1 MVPEK
6 ISRRKANGARD
17 TSNSITRGRYGRLF
31 WYLAISTAIVSLLP
45 LVVMAL
51 INLRQYQKAFHA
63 EMIYPISH
71 YTSNTKKSIAFFLSE
86 RKSALVM
93 IINDK
98 SFEDLCDQDK
108 LAAILSNMKQSFGG
122 FVDVGVIDSTGGQ
135 RSYAGPYKMVGKNYK
150 DQDWFHEVS
159 LREYYISD
167 VFMGYRNLPHFVIA
181 VKKDRGQGDFY
192 ILRATI
198 DSEMLSKQLLVSG
211 LRPSSDAFLINH
223 QGILQNDS
231 RFYGKVLSKCPLPV
245 PSYSDSSEVIEMGKN
260 GNQPLILGYAYIEH
274 SPFIFM
280 LTKRPEEV
288 MGNWLKLR
296 SELIGFLAISALLIL
311 VVIAG
316 SSMVMVNRIREADI
330 KRAEIYHKM
339 EYTNKMASIGRLA
352 AGVAHEINNPL
363 AIINE
368 KAGLMKDFI
377 ALTEDFPKKQKSMD
391 IVNAILKSVERC
403 KTVTHRLLGFAK
415 HMDVQNETLDLS
427 LLLKEV
433 LEFLEKEAHYRNI
446 NVAFNVAES
455 LPTIESD
462 RGQLQQVFLNILN
475 NAFAAVESG
484 GSIEISI
491 QQADSEWIVVT
502 ITDNGC
508 GIPEENLAHIF
519 EPFFT
524 TKKGYGTGLGLS
536 ITYGIVEKLGGK
548 ISVKSKVG
556 EGTSLTVTLPTRKAT
571 L

>member
-1 MVPEK
+1 M
-6 ISRRKANGARD
+6 
-17 TSNSITRGRYGRLF
+17 T
-31 WYLAISTAIVSLLP
+31 
-45 LVVMAL
+45 
-51 INLRQYQKAFHA
+51 
-63 EMIYPISH
+63 YPISH
-71 YTSNTKKSIAFFLSE
+71 YTSNTKKSIEFFLSE
-86 RKSALVM
+86 RKSALAM

-98 SFEDLCDQDK
+98 SFEDLCDQEK
-108 LAAILSNMKQSFGG
+108 LALILANMKQSFGG
-122 FVDVGVIDSTGGQ
+122 FVDVGVIDSKGDQ
-135 RSYAGPYKMVGKNYK
+135 RSYAGPYSMQGKNYR

-198 DSEMLSKQLLVSG
+198 DSEMLSEQLLLSG
-211 LRPSSDAFLINH
+211 LRPSSDALLINR

-245 PSYSDSSEVIEMGKN
+245 PPLSQSAEVIEMDKN
-260 GNQPLILGYAYIEH
+260 GAQPLILGYAYIEH

-296 SELIGFLAISALLIL
+296 SELIGFLAISVLLIL
-311 VVIAG
+311 AVTAG
-316 SSMVMVNRIREADI
+316 GSTFMVNRIRDADI

-377 ALTEDFPKKQKSMD
+377 NLTEDFPKKQKSVD
-391 IVNAILKSVERC
+391 IIDAILKSVERC
-403 KTVTHRLLGFAK
+403 KAVTHRLLGFAK
-415 HMDVQNETLDLS
+415 HMDVQNETIDLN
-427 LLLKEV
+427 LLIREV
-433 LEFLEKEAHYRNI
+433 LGFLEKEAQYRNI
-446 NVAFNVAES
+446 RVVFNLEES

-475 NAFAAVESG
+475 NAFAAVENG
-484 GSIEISI
+484 GLIEISI
-491 QQADSEWIVVT
+491 QQADPERIAVT

-508 GIPEENLAHIF
+508 GISEENLSHIF

-536 ITYGIVEKLGGK
+536 VTYGIVEKLGGQ
-548 ISVKSKVG
+548 ISVKSKAG
-556 EGTSLTVTLPTRKAT
+556 EGTGFTITLPVRKAVS
-571 L
+571 